1 MHFPLESFQCKK
13 VLKLNSKVFN
23 LKFVPKLITP
33 QINKRY
39 SKLRTS
45 IMAPPVNGPKAKATH
60 NAISDI

>member
-1 MHFPLESFQCKK
+1 
-13 VLKLNSKVFN
+13 
-23 LKFVPKLITP
+23 VPRLITP

-45 IMAPPVNGPKAKATH
+45 IMAPPVKGPKAKATH